1 MTEVFSLIG
10 LLVSLPLLLGLGA
23 VLNGWALSLMWAW
36 FVIPVF
42 SLPSISIGQAIGI
55 GMIASFC
62 TWQNAAQDE
71 DKDEDALVRFF
82 KGVFLIIFRPLITV
96 GIAFIVKQFI

>member
-36 FVIPVF
+36 FIIPVF

-55 GMIASFC
+55 GMIASFV
-62 TWQNAAQDE
+62 TWQQQAE
-71 DKDEDALVRFF
+71 DKTKDEDALVTFF
-82 KGVFLIIFRPLITV
+82 RCVFLIIFRPLITV
-96 GIAFIVKQFI
+96 GIAYLVKQFI